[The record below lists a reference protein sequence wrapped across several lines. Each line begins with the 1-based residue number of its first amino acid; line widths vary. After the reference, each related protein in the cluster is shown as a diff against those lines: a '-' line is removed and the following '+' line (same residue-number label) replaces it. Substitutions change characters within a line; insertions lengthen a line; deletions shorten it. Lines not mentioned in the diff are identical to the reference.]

1 MTGDDNEKDKN
12 TDIEMGIKFDI
23 SNNILLKEDTNNP
36 PTDTNSS
43 KNSNLSN
50 SKEDEDYEEEEVTMK
65 LNGYG
70 NTPNMYNNNSYFYSS
85 DEEGSINTIFMDNE
99 KKIYNYGSNSD
110 EGTIMNY
117 RRVSSFNDKKS
128 KDNNDN
134 EISEIKLKTILACTH
149 WRKKDMYEVKNK
161 IEEHFTNDLVTLTS
175 NHLDIIASYLNSQKI
190 IYIEASHVTSN
201 YLNCLMIPTIVISAS
216 ASVLSGAGDRLVYSQ
231 LIISCITAFG
241 AFLLAIINYLKLDAA
256 SEAHK
261 ISSHQYDKLQS
272 HIMFLSGETL
282 LFSPASFSM
291 HTYRDKI
298 AKKTAEV
305 KMKSLQSKESCC
317 DSKSTS
323 YAASKEKLYDRLK
336 AIEEKKNK
344 DDLDQEKLKSLKKE
358 EKSIGKELLRLKKNY
373 QSDLKKCN
381 DMAEQ
386 QREVLLSQ
394 ERVIIDKNEEEMQ
407 GKLIEDTR
415 KQITSIQDKIKE
427 IKETNHFEVPESI
440 RHRFPVSYGIN
451 VFSII
456 KSLDDFKIT
465 LIHQLWVLK
474 NDLRC
479 SDAYIKKCHQILENN
494 GLSKNSIRVVENQLE
509 KLIKYKAK
517 SYNNMKK
524 TYEAIIGL
532 KTAYVEIDSLFQNE
546 LLNDKMKRKY
556 WCYNIFIFPF
566 MLCCP
571 YTNIYKPKTFK
582 DSIIYKI
589 LYNKDTILSD
599 KICSKIGKG
608 CNDIENNI
616 LNL

>member
-1 MTGDDNEKDKN
+1 MIENEDKDKN
-12 TDIEMGIKFDI
+12 TDIEMGIKYDI
-23 SNNILLKEDTNNP
+23 SNNISYEEITNLVEDA
-36 PTDTNSS
+36 NSS
-43 KNSNLSN
+43 KNSNSSE
-50 SKEDEDYEEEEVTMK
+50 SKEEYDDNEIKMTEVFD
-65 LNGYG
+65 NS
-70 NTPNMYNNNSYFYSS
+70 PVFYNNKSHSYYYSS
-85 DEEGSINTIFMDNE
+85 DEESIDSTFINNE
-99 KKIYNYGSNSD
+99 KKNYNYGSNSD
-110 EGTIMNY
+110 EGTVMNY
-117 RRVSSFNDKKS
+117 RINSYSEKKN
-128 KDNNDN
+128 KDHYDNN

-149 WRKKDMYEVKNK
+149 WKKKDMYEVKNK

-201 YLNCLMIPTIVISAS
+201 YLNCLMVPTIVISAS
-216 ASVLSGAGDRLVYSQ
+216 ASVLSGAGDRLVYNQ

-305 KMKSLQSKESCC
+305 KMKSLQSKETCC
-317 DSKSTS
+317 DTKSTAYS
-323 YAASKEKLYDRLK
+323 AAKEKFYDRLK
-336 AIEEKKNK
+336 VIEEKKNK
-344 DDLDQEKLKSLKKE
+344 DDLDPEKLRSLRKE
-358 EKSIGKELLRLKKNY
+358 EKSIGKELIRLKKNY

-381 DMAEQ
+381 DVAEQ

-394 ERVIIDKNEEEMQ
+394 ERVNIDKNEEEMQ

-456 KSLDDFKIT
+456 KSLDDFKVT
-465 LIHQLWVLK
+465 LIHQLWVIK

-479 SDAYIKKCHQILENN
+479 SDAYIKKCHQLLENN
-494 GLSKNSIRVVENQLE
+494 GLSTSSIKVIENQLQ
-509 KLIKYKAK
+509 KLISYKSK

-556 WCYNIFIFPF
+556 WCYDILIFPF
-566 MLCCP
+566 LFCCP
-571 YTNIYKPKTFK
+571 YINKYKPKTFK

-599 KICSKIGKG
+599 KIYSKIMSKN

-616 LNL
+616 LTF

>member
-1 MTGDDNEKDKN
+1 MIENGDKKDKN
-12 TDIEMGIKFDI
+12 TDIEMGIKYDI
-23 SNNILLKEDTNNP
+23 SNNISYEEINNLVE
-36 PTDTNSS
+36 DTNSS
-43 KNSNLSN
+43 KNSNSSE
-50 SKEDEDYEEEEVTMK
+50 SKEEEDDDNEIKITQVFD
-65 LNGYG
+65 NS
-70 NTPNMYNNNSYFYSS
+70 PVFFNNKSHTYYYSS
-85 DEEGSINTIFMDNE
+85 DEESIDSTFINNE
-99 KKIYNYGSNSD
+99 KKNYNYGSNSD
-110 EGTIMNY
+110 EGTVMNY
-117 RRVSSFNDKKS
+117 RINSYSEKKN
-128 KDNNDN
+128 KDHYDNN

-149 WRKKDMYEVKNK
+149 WKKKDMYEVKNK

-216 ASVLSGAGDRLVYSQ
+216 ASVLSGAGERLVYNQ

-305 KMKSLQSKESCC
+305 KMKSLQSKETCC
-317 DSKSTS
+317 DTKSTA
-323 YAASKEKLYDRLK
+323 YAAAKEKFYDRLK
-336 AIEEKKNK
+336 SIEEKKNK
-344 DDLDQEKLKSLKKE
+344 DDLDPEKLKSLRKE
-358 EKSIGKELLRLKKNY
+358 EKSIAKELLRLKKNY

-394 ERVIIDKNEEEMQ
+394 ERVNIDKNEEEMQ

-456 KSLDDFKIT
+456 KSLDDFKVT
-465 LIHQLWVLK
+465 LIHQLWVIK

-479 SDAYIKKCHQILENN
+479 CDAYIRKCYQILENN
-494 GLSKNSIRVVENQLE
+494 GLSNSSINVIEKQLQ
-509 KLIKYKAK
+509 KLISYKSK
-517 SYNNMKK
+517 SYSNMKK

-556 WCYNIFIFPF
+556 WCYDILIFPF
-566 MLCCP
+566 VLCCP
-571 YTNIYKPKTFK
+571 YTKKYKPKTFK

-599 KICSKIGKG
+599 KICSKIGKN

>member
-1 MTGDDNEKDKN
+1 MIENGDKKDKN
-12 TDIEMGIKFDI
+12 TDIEMGIKYDI
-23 SNNILLKEDTNNP
+23 SNNISYEETNNLVE
-36 PTDTNSS
+36 DTNSS
-43 KNSNLSN
+43 KNSNSSE
-50 SKEDEDYEEEEVTMK
+50 SKEDEDDNEIKMTQVFD
-65 LNGYG
+65 NS
-70 NTPNMYNNNSYFYSS
+70 PVFFNNKSRTYYYSS
-85 DEEGSINTIFMDNE
+85 DEESIDSTFINNE
-99 KKIYNYGSNSD
+99 KKKYNYGSNSD
-110 EGTIMNY
+110 EGTVMNY
-117 RRVSSFNDKKS
+117 RINSYSEKKN
-128 KDNNDN
+128 KEHYDNN

-149 WRKKDMYEVKNK
+149 WKKKDMYEVKNK

-201 YLNCLMIPTIVISAS
+201 YLNCLMVPTIVISAS
-216 ASVLSGAGDRLVYSQ
+216 ASVLSGAGERLVYNQ

-305 KMKSLQSKESCC
+305 KMKSLQSKETCC
-317 DSKSTS
+317 DTKSTAYS
-323 YAASKEKLYDRLK
+323 IAKEKFYDRLK
-336 AIEEKKNK
+336 AIEEQKNK
-344 DDLDQEKLKSLKKE
+344 DGLDPEKLKSLRKE
-358 EKSIGKELLRLKKNY
+358 EKSIGKELIRLKKNY

-381 DMAEQ
+381 DVAEQ

-394 ERVIIDKNEEEMQ
+394 ERVNIDKNEEEMQ

-456 KSLDDFKIT
+456 KSLDDFKVT
-465 LIHQLWVLK
+465 LIHQLWVIK

-479 SDAYIKKCHQILENN
+479 SDAYIKKCHQLLENN
-494 GLSKNSIRVVENQLE
+494 GLSTSSIKVIENQLQ
-509 KLIKYKAK
+509 KLITYKSK

-556 WCYNIFIFPF
+556 WCYDILIFPF
-566 MLCCP
+566 LLCCP
-571 YTNIYKPKTFK
+571 YTNKYKPKTFK

-599 KICSKIGKG
+599 KIYSKIMSKN

-616 LNL
+616 LTF